1 MAAQLWV
8 IGSGKGGVGKTFI
21 TSSLGITLSK
31 LDKKV
36 LLVDLDFGGA
46 NLHTALGK
54 VHSTTTIADYW
65 AGTKSLKECF
75 LDTHIPRLTYIQG
88 HWDQWTPFALNLE
101 NVRKMIKES
110 RELPFDIVIFDL
122 GPGASEFH
130 LELFHQADEKFLIV
144 CPEPT
149 SIEKNYR
156 FMESLIMWTLKEN
169 ATPDAYARLVT
180 SLGQYRAKHHVGA
193 FSFRDYL
200 TDAVGFQFDYFSAL
214 DQKPVRMI
222 VNQARSQQDRDLG
235 YSMQSVCRKFYDMPL
250 SYLGWID
257 YDNAVWQ
264 SVRVRTPVLV
274 DKPFTPLAGQFL
286 SMSKELTQTNFVSQ
300 FLRAVV

>member
-36 LLVDLDFGGA
+36 LLIDLDFGGA
-46 NLHTALGK
+46 NLHTALGCPLSEK
-54 VHSTTTIADYW
+54 TVFDFWSGAKT
-65 AGTKSLKECF
+65 LKECVQE
-75 LDTHIPRLTYIQG
+75 TQIPRLSYVQG
-88 HWDQWTPFALNLE
+88 HWDQWAPFALSLE
-101 NVRKMIKES
+101 NVRKLIEHS

-130 LELFHQADEKFLIV
+130 LELFHRCDEKFLV
-144 CPEPT
+144 VNPEPT
-149 SIEKNYR
+149 SIEKTYR
-156 FMESLIMWTLKEN
+156 FMESLITWTLKEN
-169 ATPDAYARLVT
+169 ATPEAFTQLVQA
-180 SLGQYRAKHHVGA
+180 LGQYRAKHSVGA

-200 TDAVGFQFDYFSAL
+200 KDAVGFQFDYFAGL

-222 VNQARSQQDRDLG
+222 INQARSQQDRDLG

-264 SVRVRTPVLV
+264 SVRVRTPVLI

-286 SMSKELTQTNFVSQ
+286 SMSKDLTQTNFVSQ